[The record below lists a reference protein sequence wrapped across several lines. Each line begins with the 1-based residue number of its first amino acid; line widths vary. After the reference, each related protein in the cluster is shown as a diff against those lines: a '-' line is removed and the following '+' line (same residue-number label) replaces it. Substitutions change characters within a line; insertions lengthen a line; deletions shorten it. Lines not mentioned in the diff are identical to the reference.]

1 MYIYVYRLEY
11 LKDYSYDYLI
21 ILIKFPFIYNR
32 DN

>member
-11 LKDYSYDYLI
+11 LKDYSYDYFI
-21 ILIKFPFIYNR
+21 ILIKFIYNR